1 MRARHLFL
9 AAFMFSW
16 AIASE
21 ELVAT
26 FVNFLCHIVSANS
39 CFLVPSFR
47 VLVRN
52 LCPPGEPL
60 CCDRCSCSN
69 GVVRMVLSEWC
80 CPWNHALRCDAV
92 LMVARVV

>member
-1 MRARHLFL
+1 MRARHLFV

-52 LCPPGEPL
+52 LCPPGELL
-60 CCDRCSCSN
+60 CCDRCSCPN
-69 GVVRMVLSEWC
+69 GVAREIT
-80 CPWNHALRCDAV
+80 PCDATRV
-92 LMVARVV
+92 LMVVRVV